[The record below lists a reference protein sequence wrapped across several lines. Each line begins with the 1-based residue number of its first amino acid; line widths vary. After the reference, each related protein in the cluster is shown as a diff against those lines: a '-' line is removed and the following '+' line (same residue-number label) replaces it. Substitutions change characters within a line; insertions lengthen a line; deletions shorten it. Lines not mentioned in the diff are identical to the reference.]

1 MSSVLLLGANS
12 DMAIAIAR
20 KYAKKGFE
28 IILAGRNREALLPL
42 MEDIKIRYKVP
53 AKTVMFDALDFAGHK
68 TFYQQLG
75 VSPDITICVFGYLGN
90 QEKAVSDW
98 SESEKIIQTNYTGA
112 VSILNIIAQDYA
124 FRKQGVIVGI
134 SSVAGERGRQSNYM
148 YGSAKA
154 GFTAYLSG
162 LRNRLYKYDVHVITV
177 LPGFVNTKMTAELNL
192 PPLLTASPQQIADA
206 VEKAVRKKRN
216 IVYVKWFWKW
226 IMIIIKSIPENM
238 FKKKN
243 L

>member
-1 MSSVLLLGANS
+1 MPSVLLLGANS
-12 DMAIAIAR
+12 DMAISVAR
-20 KYAKKGFE
+20 KYAQQGFE
-28 IILAGRNREALLPL
+28 IILASRNQEALLPL
-42 MEDIKIRYKVP
+42 VEDIKIRYKVP
-53 AKTVMFDALDFAGHK
+53 AKMVVFDALDFTGHK

-75 VSPDITICVFGYLGN
+75 ISPDITVCVFGYLGE
-90 QEKAVSDW
+90 QEKAVADW
-98 SESEKIIQTNYTGA
+98 KESEKIIQTNYTGA
-112 VSILNIIAQDYA
+112 VSILNIIAEDYA
-124 FRKQGVIVGI
+124 SKKKGVIVGI
-134 SSVAGERGRQSNYM
+134 SSVAGERGRQSNYI

-162 LRNRLYKYDVHVITV
+162 LRNRLYKYNVHVVTV

-192 PPLLTASPQQIADA
+192 PPLLTASPQQVADA
-206 VEKAVRKKRN
+206 VEKAVRKKQN

-226 IMIIIKSIPENM
+226 IMMIIKSIPENM